1 MKENTKEKSL
11 QIIDNKNNIFYKI
24 KNFFK
29 KLFSRNINTDE
40 SSDNLEI
47 NHINNDK
54 KTFTKRLKLDT
65 YLIELQK
72 KLKQGKIGIKD
83 LSDKEKD
90 NMIELYQK
98 QISEK
103 KIKLKNLN
111 QEIVVYRK
119 KLENN

>member
-29 KLFSRNINTDE
+29 NLFSKKINTDE
-40 SSDNLEI
+40 SSDSLEI
-47 NHINNDK
+47 NNINNNK
-54 KTFTKRLKLDT
+54 KTFTEKLRFNT

-72 KLKQGKIGIKD
+72 RLKQGEIRIKD

-90 NMIELYQK
+90 DMIELYQK

-103 KIKLKNLN
+103 KNKLKNLN
-111 QEIVVYRK
+111 QEISFYRK

>member
-72 KLKQGKIGIKD
+72 KFKQGKIGIKD